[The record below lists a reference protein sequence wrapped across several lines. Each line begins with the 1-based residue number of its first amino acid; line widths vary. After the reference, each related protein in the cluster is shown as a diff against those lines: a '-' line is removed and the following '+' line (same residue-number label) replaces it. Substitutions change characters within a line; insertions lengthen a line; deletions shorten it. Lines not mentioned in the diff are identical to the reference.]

1 MRDRLELLHRLLS
14 VDGSLQLQAR
24 SRAARGTCWDDA
36 LDGLE
41 KMSVKTADMRAALL
55 AGGSLATPAEMK
67 KPF

>member
-1 MRDRLELLHRLLS
+1 M
-14 VDGSLQLQAR
+14 
-24 SRAARGTCWDDA
+24 

-41 KMSVKTADMRAALL
+41 KVSVKTADMRAALL